1 MDVLSDA
8 RESWRCSPFSPKRSG
23 VEERFFIK
31 VGDAR
36 IGAVQEGDI
45 ERTRE
50 DGKTSSVHFL
60 HFPMTDAE
68 IAAFRD
74 ASTEALIGCDHPL
87 YAHLAALGEA
97 TRAELA
103 KDLA

>member
-1 MDVLSDA
+1 
-8 RESWRCSPFSPKRSG
+8 
-23 VEERFFIK
+23 
-31 VGDAR
+31 
-36 IGAVQEGDI
+36 
-45 ERTRE
+45 
-50 DGKTSSVHFL
+50 
-60 HFPMTDAE
+60 MTDAE